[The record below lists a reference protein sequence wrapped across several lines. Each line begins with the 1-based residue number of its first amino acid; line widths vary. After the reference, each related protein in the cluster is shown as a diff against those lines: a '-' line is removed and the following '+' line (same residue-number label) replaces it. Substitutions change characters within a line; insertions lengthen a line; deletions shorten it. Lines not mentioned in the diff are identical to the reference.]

1 MKSANLMIVQGG
13 GPTAVLNTSLASI
26 LDEARV
32 TGEFYRVFGSQRGI
46 LGLIEN
52 AIIDLG
58 ALDEARLH
66 SLRNSPGAALGSS
79 RHQPGFEEMDR
90 LVAHL
95 RDLDISHMLFM
106 GGNGTMLGANRVAE
120 ACRAAGLH
128 IAIIGIPKTVD
139 NDLAVT
145 DRSPGFGSAA
155 RYVAQSTR
163 DLGMDLRSMP
173 QPVTILETMGR
184 SVGWL
189 AAASM
194 LARERE
200 DDAPHLVYTPELPFS
215 PDAFLADLDRIVTRQ
230 GWAVVVVSEG
240 LQQAGGAPVYQ
251 VTDAS
256 QSDPLRRP
264 MIGGVAQYLADFASS
279 NLKLRCR
286 SEKPGLLGRCSMLHV
301 SEQDRLDAELV
312 GRAGVRAL
320 AADMTGKMVAL
331 TSIRNQVGSG
341 YVLVPLR
348 AVAGLERPIPS
359 DWITNGE
366 TSLSPDLREYLTPLV
381 GSLPPY
387 IAPLQTM
394 ELKKESSAN
403 A

>member
-1 MKSANLMIVQGG
+1 
-13 GPTAVLNTSLASI
+13 
-26 LDEARV
+26 
-32 TGEFYRVFGSQRGI
+32 
-46 LGLIEN
+46 
-52 AIIDLG
+52 
-58 ALDEARLH
+58 
-66 SLRNSPGAALGSS
+66 
-79 RHQPGFEEMDR
+79 
-90 LVAHL
+90 
-95 RDLDISHMLFM
+95 
-106 GGNGTMLGANRVAE
+106 
-120 ACRAAGLH
+120 
-128 IAIIGIPKTVD
+128 
-139 NDLAVT
+139 
-145 DRSPGFGSAA
+145 
-155 RYVAQSTR
+155 
-163 DLGMDLRSMP
+163 
-173 QPVTILETMGR
+173 
-184 SVGWL
+184 
-189 AAASM
+189 
-194 LARERE
+194 
-200 DDAPHLVYTPELPFS
+200 
-215 PDAFLADLDRIVTRQ
+215 
-230 GWAVVVVSEG
+230 
-240 LQQAGGAPVYQ
+240 
-251 VTDAS
+251 
-256 QSDPLRRP
+256 